1 MSYAKLDKQQLTAWM
16 AAAQKGDGESYR
28 LLLDTIQPVIR
39 RFVIKKVGALG
50 LDEDV
55 TQECLLAI
63 HRARASFDPDRDFE
77 AWMFAVVRN
86 KIIDVLRKK
95 QRSWDKEIGNDDLLA
110 TIPDDATNSEEESLK
125 DSLEEALAD
134 LPADMREAIEMT
146 KLLGLSTK
154 EAAKK
159 QGISPAALRT
169 KVSRA
174 YKILR
179 DRLEAEYG

>member
-1 MSYAKLDKQQLTAWM
+1 
-16 AAAQKGDGESYR
+16 
-28 LLLDTIQPVIR
+28 
-39 RFVIKKVGALG
+39 
-50 LDEDV
+50 
-55 TQECLLAI
+55 
-63 HRARASFDPDRDFE
+63 
-77 AWMFAVVRN
+77 MFAVVRN